1 MNLQTLGK
9 PRIGWRWPA
18 ALVLF
23 LLGLAGFAMGVA
35 PSERPDVAGA
45 DLLTK
50 AYYSLGLFVV
60 GGLDIGTPATGPLLG
75 RAMLW
80 IAYFGAPLLT
90 ASAVIEAVVRVMAP
104 HRWQMRRLH
113 DHVVIV
119 GSGELAISF
128 LRVLR
133 SSHPS
138 TPVVVVDEHVDAVR
152 EQELAQAFNVRV
164 VIGNIT
170 HDFVQNG
177 LRLDRAARVVLLGD
191 SDFQSFEA
199 ASKMLRRFP
208 HLESRL
214 VLHCQRL
221 RFLRSMEAT
230 TVGRLCITFNSY
242 HLAAANLVK
251 QQLIGHFKTTEAR
264 DVVVLAGF
272 GRFGQTILEE
282 LQNLA
287 RDELDTVVIIDV
299 DADRRV
305 MVAEEQRRLG
315 GNYRRVVLQGD
326 ISHPEVWRSLAE
338 SVDLS
343 RDLPTVILGTGRAE
357 DNLRTAL
364 WLKQS
369 YPNAFVFARTN
380 DKSELAV
387 EVGSE
392 HGIRN
397 ISIRQLVEDNIPASW
412 LA

>member
-1 MNLQTLGK
+1 MNPQTFGT
-9 PRIGWRWPA
+9 PRIGWRWPT
-18 ALVLF
+18 ALILF
-23 LLGLAGFAMGVA
+23 LLGFAGFATGVA
-35 PSERPDVAGA
+35 PSERPDVAQA

-60 GGLDIGTPATGPLLG
+60 GGLDIGTPVSGPLLG

-90 ASAVIEAVVRVMAP
+90 ASAVIEAVIRVMAP
-104 HRWQMRRLH
+104 QRWQMRRLQ

-119 GSGELAISF
+119 GSGELTISY

-133 SSHPS
+133 ARNP
-138 TPVVVVDEHVDAVR
+138 TIPVVVVDEHVDPVR
-152 EQELAQAFNVRV
+152 EQELSQAFGVRV

-177 LRLDRAARVVLLGD
+177 LRLERAARVVLLGD
-191 SDFQSFEA
+191 SDFQAFEA

-208 HLESRL
+208 HLESKV
-214 VLHCQRL
+214 VLHCGRL

-230 TVGRLCITFNSY
+230 AVGRLCVTFNSY
-242 HLAAANLVK
+242 HLAATSLV
-251 QQLIGHFKTTEAR
+251 QQRLVGHFATTRGR

-282 LQNLA
+282 LQHLA
-287 RDELDTVVIIDV
+287 RDDLETVVVIDI

-305 MVAEEQRRLG
+305 LVAEEQRRMD
-315 GNYRRVVLQGD
+315 GNYQRLVLQGD
-326 ISHPEVWRSLAE
+326 ISHPEVWRSLAG
-338 SVDLS
+338 SIDLAEAA
-343 RDLPTVILGTGRAE
+343 PTVILGTGRAE

-380 DKSELAV
+380 DTSELAI

-392 HGIRN
+392 HGIQA
-397 ISIRQLVEDNIPASW
+397 ISIRQLVEDNIPDGW